1 LRPAREILATLD
13 EDGCAGGLPFM
24 PEMLEFF
31 GKRLDVRA
39 RAERTCDTLTY
50 TGTRH
55 FPDTVILDDLR
66 CDGSGHDGCDARC
79 RFLWRE
85 SWLRAAGSGSGTPAP
100 DEDDDGALAELR
112 RRAAAGTKRPPDGP
126 EPVYRCQ
133 ATELLRASELE
144 QWWSPRA
151 LLREVTSGNVGLGRF
166 VSVLSRAVVDQAS
179 KRLLRKSFGDG
190 GAPSQPA
197 KPEAAHVDVGQL
209 VQVKSR
215 AEIAATLNENFELRG
230 LKFDVQE
237 MGPYCGQRGRVT
249 GRVRRFIDETTG
261 KMIQLKTDAYV
272 IDGFC
277 CTGEHSTKRWFCQR
291 GIYAWWREAWL
302 THADESDG

>member
-1 LRPAREILATLD
+1 LRSAREILATLD

-79 RFLWRE
+79 RFFWRE
-85 SWLRAAGSGSGTPAP
+85 SWLRPAGASNASAEN
-100 DEDDDGALAELR
+100 DEDGDALAELR
-112 RRAAAGTKRPPDGP
+112 RRAAAGSKRSTDGP

-144 QWWSPRA
+144 PWWSPRA
-151 LLREVTSGNVGLGRF
+151 LVREVTSGNVSPRRF
-166 VSVLSRAVVDQAS
+166 VSVMTRAVVDQAS
-179 KRLLRKSFGDG
+179 KRMRRKPFGDDEPQARPG
-190 GAPSQPA
+190 TPA
-197 KPEAAHVDVGQL
+197 GTPVEIGQL
-209 VQVKSR
+209 VQVRSR
-215 AEIAATLNENFELRG
+215 AEVAATLNEKFELRG

-237 MGPYCGQRGRVT
+237 MGPYCGQRGRVI

-261 KMIQLKTDAYV
+261 KMIQLKTDAFM

-277 CTGEHSTKRWFCQR
+277 CTGDYSTKRWFCQR

-302 THADESDG
+302 TQADESDG